1 MTVSHLLEELFVC
14 SFDDDGVSIA
24 HHGDQHVEEQDG
36 DQNLEQDEHGLRHGG
51 VVALLDIFILRQE
64 RSDCILNF
72 SANLIFSERHVEQS
86 YPGGRVAVVH
96 TVLLSTLQHEEE
108 GLGEPEQE
116 DDVDDGECEHVSCD
130 HGEYHGHKRS
140 GQFDGPSKEHEI
152 EPRHGHSK
160 H

>member
-1 MTVSHLLEELFVC
+1 MIPKPPHRPT
-14 SFDDDGVSIA
+14 D
-24 HHGDQHVEEQDG
+24 
-36 DQNLEQDEHGLRHGG
+36 
-51 VVALLDIFILRQE
+51 
-64 RSDCILNF
+64 
-72 SANLIFSERHVEQS
+72 LIFSERHVEQS
-86 YPGGRVAVVH
+86 YPGGGVAVVH

-130 HGEYHGHKRS
+130 HGEYHGHKWS